1 LIVLDSS
8 AMFAAL
14 VRTELHHERASAAL
28 EQEEPPFVLS
38 PFVLCELDYLLA
50 TSVGTTTELALLDEV
65 SSGAYE
71 LAAFDGDDVA
81 EARRVIDR
89 YRDLEIGLADASI
102 VVLSKHFQTNRVFTL
117 DERHFRALRGA
128 DSRPFVV
135 VPGTVT

>member
-14 VRTELHHERASAAL
+14 VHAEVHHERTRVAL

-50 TSVGTTTELALLDEV
+50 TSVGTTTELTFLDEV
-65 SSGAYE
+65 SAGAYE
-71 LAAFDGDDVA
+71 LGAFDGDDVA
-81 EARRVIDR
+81 EARRIIER

-102 VVLSKHFQTNRVFTL
+102 VVLAKRFQTNRVFTL

-128 DSRPFVV
+128 GGRPFVV
-135 VPGTVT
+135 LPADA